1 MNRLRKYF
9 SPRYILGRILISS
22 ILGNRVK
29 TGPFKGTKLKKN
41 VNLNLFYSKL
51 LGVYEMELNQVILSI
66 LYKRFRS
73 IIVVGTAEG
82 YYFSGLL
89 RFARFDQIVGFE
101 MDDGLRE
108 ICNHN
113 AKKNCQGKNFSLL
126 GTCFIEEL
134 KQTTRGNDL
143 ILMDCEGEEETLL
156 NPNEIP
162 SLYKTEIIVEC
173 HDIFR
178 PKITETL
185 QKRFSNSHNIT
196 KIQARNPSHRDFP
209 FLPVFLT
216 NYLRHTITGI
226 LTERPPHMHWL
237 HLTPK

>member
-1 MNRLRKYF
+1 MFYEEFNRWRH
-9 SPRYILGRILISS
+9 
-22 ILGNRVK
+22 
-29 TGPFKGTKLKKN
+29 
-41 VNLNLFYSKL
+41 
-51 LGVYEMELNQVILSI
+51 
-66 LYKRFRS
+66 KRFRS

-185 QKRFSNSHNIT
+185 QKRFSNSFHPAIVIYSILYSFSFSFT
-196 KIQARNPSHRDFP
+196 TLASQKIEPS
-209 FLPVFLT
+209 
-216 NYLRHTITGI
+216 
-226 LTERPPHMHWL
+226 
-237 HLTPK
+237 